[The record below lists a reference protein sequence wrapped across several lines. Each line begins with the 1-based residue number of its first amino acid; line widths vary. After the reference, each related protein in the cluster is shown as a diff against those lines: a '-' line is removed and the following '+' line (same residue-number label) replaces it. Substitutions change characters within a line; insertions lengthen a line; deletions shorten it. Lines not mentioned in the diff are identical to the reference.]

1 MQTQCVVQKS
11 VWKRGCSVSGNQKP
25 VELTDQQ
32 WSEKLNYKT
41 VKSSLFSSDRLTD
54 KEIGLNTTGLTKSKT
69 SPYTM
74 PHILTMRLSL
84 MKHLVKLWE
93 ESDREQFDL
102 TKELSKLWVNQLVE
116 HDFFIRF
123 VRPDGSVLDEDQ
135 QLLVLSSSPFFTL
148 RLRLQHGLGGWM
160 CSKTGDVQSWCVDYA
175 LNDYNTIEI
184 VKAEP
189 FVNQGPLLCWKET
202 LKLESSGKST

>member
-32 WSEKLNYKT
+32 WSEKLPYKT

-69 SPYTM
+69 SPYTK

-102 TKELSKLWVNQLVE
+102 TKELSKLWVNQIVE

-123 VRPDGSVLDEDQ
+123 VRADGSVLDEDQ
-135 QLLVLSSSPFFTL
+135 QLLVLSSSPFSTL
-148 RLRLQHGLGGWM
+148 CLRLQRGLDGWM
-160 CSKTGDVQSWCVDYA
+160 CSKTGDVQSWFVDYA
-175 LNDYNTIEI
+175 LNDYNKIEI

-189 FVNQGPLLCWKET
+189 FVNQEGPLLCWKET
-202 LKLESSGKST
+202 LKLRIKW